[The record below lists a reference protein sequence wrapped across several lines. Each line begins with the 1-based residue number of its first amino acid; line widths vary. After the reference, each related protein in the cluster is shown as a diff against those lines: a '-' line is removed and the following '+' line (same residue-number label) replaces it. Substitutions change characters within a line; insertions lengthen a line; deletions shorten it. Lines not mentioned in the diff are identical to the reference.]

1 MHVSGVAA
9 KPCRAYHSARVPS
22 TSTYPTVIANQSEQN
37 AGARFI
43 VVAAA
48 AVVIVWGLQYLQPI
62 LLPFALAAF
71 LSVLALPVLTAL
83 TARGVPR
90 WLGIGISMV
99 VVVGVGALFVLTAS
113 ASFTDFQEAL
123 PRYQTG
129 FEELRTGWTNSL
141 DIFLVG
147 TGLFEAGYLQS
158 ALSNIDIYDPAR
170 IFDIAGATLG
180 RAASLLGQALL
191 VLLVMVF
198 VLAEA
203 TVLPAKLE
211 AILGDRVTGEE
222 RMRTV
227 VSEVQQYLGIKT
239 LVSLATGLLI
249 GVWCWAMGLDFAV
262 LLGLIAFALNY
273 IPTVGS
279 IIASVPAI
287 ALSLVLTGGSI
298 AHAVIVASGYVVVN
312 TVFGNFIEP
321 SLMGRRLGLSTLVVI
336 LSLLFWGWTWGPVG
350 ALLSV
355 PLTMIVKISLE
366 NTQDLRW
373 IAQLLDK
380 QPRPVLPL
388 QAGDVEGQGAS
399 GAHPSDPSTSP
410 SI

>member
-1 MHVSGVAA
+1 MA
-9 KPCRAYHSARVPS
+9 
-22 TSTYPTVIANQSEQN
+22 
-37 AGARFI
+37 
-43 VVAAA
+43 
-48 AVVIVWGLQYLQPI
+48 
-62 LLPFALAAF
+62 
-71 LSVLALPVLTAL
+71 
-83 TARGVPR
+83 
-90 WLGIGISMV
+90 
-99 VVVGVGALFVLTAS
+99 VVVGIVVLFFLTAS
-113 ASFTDFQEAL
+113 ASFTDFQEGL
-123 PRYQTG
+123 NRYQNG
-129 FEELRTGWTNSL
+129 FADLRDSWTAGLNN
-141 DIFLVG
+141 FLVG
-147 TGLFEAGYLQS
+147 TGFFEPGDLEA
-158 ALSNIDIYDPAR
+158 ALDRIDIYDPQR
-170 IFDIAGATLG
+170 VFDVAGATLG
-180 RAASLLGQALL
+180 RAASLLGQGLL
-191 VLLVMVF
+191 VLLIMVF

-203 TVLPAKLE
+203 TVLPQKLE
-211 AILGDRVTGEE
+211 AILGDGVTGEE

-249 GVWCWAMGLDFAV
+249 GVWCWSMGLDFAV

-279 IIASVPAI
+279 IIAGIPAV

-298 AHAVIVASGYVVVN
+298 THALVVAGGYVVVN

-380 QPRPVLPL
+380 QAGPVVPRQV
-388 QAGDVEGQGAS
+388 VES
-399 GAHPSDPSTSP
+399 SPTPSP
-410 SI
+410 SQARPDASPS

>member
-1 MHVSGVAA
+1 
-9 KPCRAYHSARVPS
+9 
-22 TSTYPTVIANQSEQN
+22 VIANTSEQTP
-37 AGARFI
+37 GARFL

-62 LLPFALAAF
+62 LLPFALSVF
-71 LSVLALPVLTAL
+71 LSVLALPVLNAL
-83 TARGVPR
+83 RSRGVPG
-90 WLGIGISMV
+90 WIAILVSMSV
-99 VVVGVGALFVLTAS
+99 IVGVFALFLLTAS
-113 ASFTDFQEAL
+113 ASFNDLQAAL
-123 PRYQTG
+123 PRYQDG
-129 FEELRTGWTNSL
+129 FSQLRTQWTAAIENSTTL
-141 DIFLVG
+141 LEEGAVNAFLQNVD
-147 TGLFEAGYLQS
+147 L
-158 ALSNIDIYDPAR
+158 YDPAR
-170 IFDIAGATLG
+170 IFEVAGTTLG
-180 RAASLLGQALL
+180 RAATFVGQGLL
-191 VLLVMVF
+191 VLLILVF

-203 TVLPAKLE
+203 MVLPKKLE
-211 AILGDRVTGEE
+211 AIFGDGVTGEE

-227 VSEVQQYLGIKT
+227 IIEVQQYLGIKT

-249 GVWCWAMGLDFAV
+249 GVWCWALDLDFAV

-279 IIASVPAI
+279 IIASVPAV
-287 ALSLVLTGGSI
+287 ALSLILTGGSF
-298 AHAVIVASGYVVVN
+298 AHALMVALGYVVVN

-336 LSLLFWGWTWGPVG
+336 LSLLFWGWVWGPIG

-380 QPRPVLPL
+380 QPVAIAT
-388 QAGDVEGQGAS
+388 AGGGDAS
-399 GAHPSDPSTSP
+399 SATDRAAGSSTGPSTSA
-410 SI
+410 SA

>member
-1 MHVSGVAA
+1 M
-9 KPCRAYHSARVPS
+9 
-22 TSTYPTVIANQSEQN
+22 IANSSEQTP
-37 AGARFI
+37 GARFL

-62 LLPFALAAF
+62 LLPFALAVF
-71 LSVLALPVLTAL
+71 LSVLAVPVLNGL
-83 TARGVPR
+83 RSRGVPG
-90 WLGIGISMV
+90 WIAIGVSMFV
-99 VVVGVGALFVLTAS
+99 VIGVFALFVLTAW
-113 ASFTDFQEAL
+113 ASLTDFQDAL
-123 PRYQTG
+123 PRYVDG
-129 FEELRTGWTNSL
+129 FSQLRSRWTATIEGSTNL
-141 DIFLVG
+141 LADGDLNAFLQDVDVFDPG
-147 TGLFEAGYLQS
+147 RLFGFAGS
-158 ALSNIDIYDPAR
+158 AL
-170 IFDIAGATLG
+170 GGL
-180 RAASLLGQALL
+180 AAFVGQGLL
-191 VLLVMVF
+191 VALIMVF

-203 TVLPAKLE
+203 MVLPKKLE
-211 AILGDRVTGEE
+211 AIFGDGVTGEE

-227 VSEVQQYLGIKT
+227 ITEVQQYLGIKT

-249 GVWCWAMGLDFAV
+249 GVWCWALDLDFAV

-287 ALSLVLTGGSI
+287 ALSLILTGGSF
-298 AHAVIVASGYVVVN
+298 AHAFMVAIGYVVVN

-336 LSLLFWGWTWGPVG
+336 LSLLFWGWVWGPIG

-380 QPRPVLPL
+380 QPASIPSSSDADL
-388 QAGDVEGQGAS
+388 S
-399 GAHPSDPSTSP
+399 GAPTRSAAGPSTSA
-410 SI
+410 ST

>member
-1 MHVSGVAA
+1 M
-9 KPCRAYHSARVPS
+9 
-22 TSTYPTVIANQSEQN
+22 IANSNEQTT
-37 AGARFI
+37 GARFL

-48 AVVIVWGLQYLQPI
+48 AVVIVWGLRYLQPI
-62 LLPFALAAF
+62 LLPFSLAVF
-71 LSVLALPVLTAL
+71 LAVLALPVLTAL
-83 TARGVPR
+83 TRRGVPR
-90 WLGIGISMV
+90 WLAIGASMS
-99 VVVGVGALFVLTAS
+99 VVVGIFALFVLTAS
-113 ASFTDFQEAL
+113 ASFTDFQDAL
-123 PRYQTG
+123 PRYQNG
-129 FEELRTGWTNSL
+129 FEELRVEWTASL
-141 DIFLVG
+141 DAFIVG
-147 TGLFEAGYLQS
+147 TGFFEPGYLEA
-158 ALSNIDIYDPAR
+158 ALANIDIADPAR

-180 RAASLLGQALL
+180 RAASFVGQGLL
-191 VLLVMVF
+191 VLLIMVF

-203 TVLPAKLE
+203 TVLPKKLE
-211 AILGDRVTGEE
+211 AIFGDGVTGEE

-273 IPTVGS
+273 VPTVGS

-287 ALSLVLTGGSI
+287 ALSLILTGGSF
-298 AHAVIVASGYVVVN
+298 AHAFVVVGGYVVVN

-336 LSLLFWGWTWGPVG
+336 LSLLFWGWVWGPLG

-355 PLTMIVKISLE
+355 PLTMITKISLE

-380 QPRPVLPL
+380 QPRSAMQTPTAADADASSQVSSTP
-388 QAGDVEGQGAS
+388 AGAN
-399 GAHPSDPSTSP
+399 ATTSP
-410 SI
+410 TT

>member
-1 MHVSGVAA
+1 
-9 KPCRAYHSARVPS
+9 
-22 TSTYPTVIANQSEQN
+22 VIANSSEQTP
-37 AGARFI
+37 GARFL

-62 LLPFALAAF
+62 MLPFALAVF
-71 LSVLALPVLTAL
+71 LSVLALPVLGGL
-83 TARGVPR
+83 RNRGVPG
-90 WLGIGISMV
+90 WIAIAVSMS
-99 VVVGVGALFVLTAS
+99 VVVGVFALFLLTAS

-123 PRYQTG
+123 PRYQDG
-129 FEELRTGWTNSL
+129 FQQLRAQWTTSIESSTSL
-141 DIFLVG
+141 LQEGDVNAFLQNVD
-147 TGLFEAGYLQS
+147 L
-158 ALSNIDIYDPAR
+158 YDPAR
-170 IFDIAGATLG
+170 IFEVAGTTLG
-180 RAASLLGQALL
+180 RAATFVGQGLL
-191 VLLVMVF
+191 VLLIMVF

-203 TVLPAKLE
+203 MVFPQKLE
-211 AILGDRVTGEE
+211 AIFGDGVTGEE

-227 VSEVQQYLGIKT
+227 ITEVQQYLGIKT

-249 GVWCWAMGLDFAV
+249 GVWCWALNLDFAV

-287 ALSLVLTGGSI
+287 ALSLILTGGSF
-298 AHAVIVASGYVVVN
+298 AHALFVAAGYAVVN

-336 LSLLFWGWTWGPVG
+336 LSLLFWGWVWGPIG

-380 QPRPVLPL
+380 QPGPIPT
-388 QAGDVEGQGAS
+388 EGS
-399 GAHPSDPSTSP
+399 
-410 SI
+410 

>member
-1 MHVSGVAA
+1 MAEVWSH
-9 KPCRAYHSARVPS
+9 AYHSVHLRTNSTPS
-22 TSTYPTVIANQSEQN
+22 TVIPNSTEQTP
-37 AGARFI
+37 GARFL

-48 AVVIVWGLQYLQPI
+48 AVVIVWGLRYLQPI
-62 LLPFALAAF
+62 LLPFSLAVF
-71 LSVLALPVLTAL
+71 LSVLALPVLGGL
-83 TARGVPR
+83 RNRGVPS
-90 WLGIGISMV
+90 WIAIGVSMSMV
-99 VVVGVGALFVLTAS
+99 VGIFALFILTAS

-123 PRYQTG
+123 PRYQDG
-129 FEELRTGWTNSL
+129 FQQLRMEWTAAIETSTNL
-141 DIFLVG
+141 LQPGDVNAFL
-147 TGLFEAGYLQS
+147 EAINL
-158 ALSNIDIYDPAR
+158 YDPAR
-170 IFDIAGATLG
+170 IFDIAGTTLG
-180 RAASLLGQALL
+180 RAASFVGQGLL
-191 VLLVMVF
+191 VLLIMVF

-203 TVLPAKLE
+203 TVFPKKLE
-211 AILGDRVTGEE
+211 AILGDGVTGEE

-249 GVWCWAMGLDFAV
+249 GTWCWAMELDFAV
-262 LLGLIAFALNY
+262 LLGVIAFALNY

-287 ALSLVLTGGSI
+287 ALSLILTGGSFT
-298 AHAVIVASGYVVVN
+298 HAIVVASGYVVVN

-336 LSLLFWGWTWGPVG
+336 LSLLFWGWTWGPLG

-366 NTQDLRW
+366 NTRDLRW

-380 QPRPVLPL
+380 QPAIPTPEAGGDASSAPVH
-388 QAGDVEGQGAS
+388 S
-399 GAHPSDPSTSP
+399 G
-410 SI
+410 